1 MEPGRANSDQRR
13 RKHTHDHRPPFAAGR
28 EMADLHPGAPFAARR
43 GDAPSLLSRMEM
55 AAMSIRPRAALALTL
70 AAAVCAL
77 TALPAAEP
85 DKKTAPSASW
95 DQTVDKAI
103 AYLKA
108 HQAEDGSWGGKQAVG
123 VTGIVL
129 TGMLQTGKVSAKDP
143 AVEKGLKYI
152 ESLINPKEGHIAG
165 KDPRQQLKNYCTCV
179 NVLALTSAD
188 RDSYKAVVADAVKF
202 LKELQW
208 DEGEGK
214 SPKDDFYGG
223 AGYDSKSR
231 PDLSNTQFFL
241 DALVAAG
248 VPKNDPA
255 FQKAMTF
262 VTRCQNLKDEGNDQP
277 WAGKINDGSF
287 IYSPAAGGQTKV
299 KDDAN
304 PADGLPGYGSMT
316 YAGIKSLIYCGVDK
330 KDPRVQKA
338 YEWIQKN
345 YTVDANPGMPEP
357 RAEWGLFYYYHT
369 MAKCLDVLG
378 LDEVTDAK
386 GQKHDWRADITAAIA
401 KRQRPDG
408 SFTNEQDHWMEGDP
422 ELVTGYALM
431 ALSHCKPKK

>member
-1 MEPGRANSDQRR
+1 
-13 RKHTHDHRPPFAAGR
+13 
-28 EMADLHPGAPFAARR
+28 
-43 GDAPSLLSRMEM
+43 
-55 AAMSIRPRAALALTL
+55 MSIRSQAALALTL
-70 AAAVCAL
+70 AAAVGTL
-77 TALPAAEP
+77 TAVPAAEP
-85 DKKTAPSASW
+85 DKKPAPAAGQW
-95 DQTVDKAI
+95 DQTVDKAV

-108 HQAEDGSWGGKQAVG
+108 HQADDGSWGGKQAVG

-129 TGMLQTGKVSAKDP
+129 TGLLESGKVSPKDP
-143 AVEKGLKYI
+143 VVEKGLKYI

-223 AGYDSKSR
+223 AGYDSSSR

-248 VPKNDPA
+248 VPKDDPA
-255 FQKAMTF
+255 FAKAATF
-262 VTRCQNLKDEGNDQP
+262 VSRCQNLKGEHQDQP

-287 IYSPAAGGQTKV
+287 IYTAAAGGKTKV
-299 KDDAN
+299 KDDAD
-304 PADGLPGYGSMT
+304 PAVGLPGYGSMT
-316 YAGIKSLIYCGVDK
+316 YAGIKSLIYCGVS
-330 KDPRVQKA
+330 KDDDRVKKA

-357 RAEWGLFYYYHT
+357 RAEWGLYYYYHT
-369 MAKCLDVLG
+369 MAKCLEVMG
-378 LDEVTDAK
+378 KDEVIDAK
-386 GQKHDWRADITAAIA
+386 GQAHDWRADITAAIA
-401 KRQRPDG
+401 KRQRDDG
-408 SFTNEQDHWMEGDP
+408 SFTNEADHWMEGDP
-422 ELVTGYALM
+422 DLVTGYALM